1 MHPITC
7 YMEAVSSIYNWSE
20 NFIHLVRKV
29 KQKMTEIDAAI
40 SDIKL
45 STLRSTQSQKFSRL
59 RTGLRLA

>member
-29 KQKMTEIDAAI
+29 KLKMTEIDGAI

-59 RTGLRLA
+59 HIGLRLA

>member
-29 KQKMTEIDAAI
+29 KLKMTEIDGAI

-59 RTGLRLA
+59 HTGLRLA